1 MSLRPLGNRILIKP
15 EAAQDRTES
24 GLWLQ
29 EDKKPDQTGTVVAI
43 GTLTHPRKQEAEALA
58 EEFERNVREYADSD
72 PNCEA
77 SRGAVL
83 LRELVAHEPVVKVG
97 DFVLFSWQ
105 SGQELVVDGERY
117 LLLPEDDLLA
127 VLEGV

>member
-1 MSLRPLGNRILIKP
+1 MLRPLGNRILIRP
-15 EAAQDRTES
+15 ELAQDRTES
-24 GLWLQ
+24 GLWIQ
-29 EDKKPDQTGTVVAI
+29 ENKKPDQTGTVVAI
-43 GTLTHPRKQEAEALA
+43 GTLTHPRKQEAEDVAYGM
-58 EEFERNVREYADSD
+58 FHERQTSD
-72 PNCEA
+72 CTCDICKG
-77 SRGAVL
+77 RRL
-83 LRELVAHEPVVKVG
+83 LLELVAREPIVKVG

>member
-1 MSLRPLGNRILIKP
+1 MSTMLRPLGNRILIKP

-43 GTLTHPRKQEAEALA
+43 GTLTHPRRDEALQAA
-58 EEFERNVREYADSD
+58 ERCDWVMGSEDGIGD
-72 PNCEA
+72 
-77 SRGAVL
+77 L
-83 LRELVAHEPVVKVG
+83 LRALVAREPVVKVG

>member
-1 MSLRPLGNRILIKP
+1 MLRPLGSRILIRP

-43 GTLTHPRKQEAEALA
+43 GTLTHPRKQEAEDA
-58 EEFERNVREYADSD
+58 ADWLVLDDQSD
-72 PNCEA
+72 GHMQA
-77 SRGAVL
+77 ADL
-83 LRELVAHEPVVKVG
+83 LRALVAREPLVKVG

>member
-1 MSLRPLGNRILIKP
+1 MLRPLGNRILIRP

-24 GLWLQ
+24 GLWIQ

-43 GTLTHPRKQEAEALA
+43 GTLTHPLKAEAEELA
-58 EEFERNVREYADSD
+58 DKLAPRISD
-72 PNCEA
+72 LGLTFQDA
-77 SRGAVL
+77 IVDM
-83 LRELVAHEPVVKVG
+83 LRRLVAREPIVKVG
-97 DFVLFSWQ
+97 DFVMFSWQ
-105 SGQELVVDGERY
+105 SGQELIVDGERY

>member
-1 MSLRPLGNRILIKP
+1 MLRPLGNRILIKP

-58 EEFERNVREYADSD
+58 LRVETAREALIPACCVEYDDTTSA
-72 PNCEA
+72 
-77 SRGAVL
+77 AVL
-83 LRELVAHEPVVKVG
+83 LRELVAREPVVQVG
-97 DFVLFSWQ
+97 DFVMFSWQ

-117 LLLPEDDLLA
+117 L
-127 VLEGV
+127 